1 MDPDIH
7 GRGIAFPVR
16 LGPAGPAESAGV
28 RKIQESIRIIL
39 GTQYGER
46 VMRPDF
52 GCNLKRLLFA
62 PNDEST
68 AGLARYYVEE
78 GLTRWEP
85 RIELLD
91 VTVTNDGAGAALSI
105 DISYRVRATGAA
117 DRLVLPFPLER
128 PS

>member
-7 GRGIAFPVR
+7 DRGLAFPVR
-16 LGPAGPAESAGV
+16 LGTSGPAESAGP
-28 RKIQESIRIIL
+28 RRIQESIRIIL
-39 GTQYGER
+39 ETQHGER

-52 GCNLKRLLFA
+52 GCDLKRLLFA
-62 PNDEST
+62 PNNEST
-68 AGLARYYVEE
+68 ASLARYYVEE

-91 VTVTNDGAGAALSI
+91 VTVTNDGAATLLI

-117 DRLVLPFPLER
+117 DRLVHPFSLER
-128 PS
+128 SP